1 MEKIVQFYIKLIIT
15 YMVLLFCLPA
25 MGQKNRTYDGSNN
38 NIQKPNYGAVG
49 TNQLRVT
56 IYGYTDGVSKPGG
69 IGRPNPRH
77 VSNILFN
84 QDALLPDIM
93 KLSDYA
99 WAWGQFIDHEI
110 TLVNDDPKETCNI
123 SVPSGDPYFDPNRTG
138 KVVIGM
144 HRSAFDPKSGTSCEN
159 PREFPNAISSYI
171 DASAVYGSD
180 IEKANWL
187 RTFKNGK
194 LKASEGNLLPYNTV
208 SGEYDSVIDPK
219 APEMAMPLPFLS
231 KWFIAGDIRANENPL
246 LTSIHTL
253 FMREHNRKCDL
264 YSAQN
269 PTWTDEEI
277 YQKVRKYIG
286 GLMQAIIYEEW
297 LPTLGVKLDP
307 YTQYNDKLEVGI
319 MNIFSAAAYRYGH
332 TVINSTIIRMDNEGK
347 IIPQGNILLRDAFF
361 NPTVIPAVGGIAPY
375 LKGMATQVE
384 QGFDCKMIHDLR
396 NFLFGAPGA
405 GGLDLAAMNINRGRE
420 RGLPD
425 YNNARADLGMPRL
438 LSFASLTSNP
448 LLNKT
453 LEDTYGSIDNIDAWV
468 GFLAEDHMPGALF
481 GHSVMKIMERQF
493 ALLRDGDRFYY
504 EIDGG
509 LTPSEIGEIK
519 NTRLY
524 DIIIRNSG
532 IKGIQKNVFVAGD
545 HLIISAVDN
554 ASPLKFDVYPNPTT
568 GQLFLNV
575 GTTSSGSGF
584 LTITDIY
591 GQLVQSNIMKVNEGM
606 NTINFDIASDL
617 PKGIYIVSVKV
628 GKVVAHKRII
638 KN

>member
-15 YMVLLFCLPA
+15 YVVILFCLPA
-25 MGQKNRTYDGSNN
+25 MGQINRAYDGSNN
-38 NIQKPNYGAVG
+38 NIQNPKYGAVG

-56 IYGYTDGVSKPGG
+56 LYGYTDGASKPGG
-69 IGRPNPRH
+69 ITRPNPRH
-77 VSNILFN
+77 ISNIVFN
-84 QDALLPDIM
+84 QDGLLPDNM

-99 WAWGQFIDHEI
+99 WVWGQFVDHEI
-110 TLVNDDPKETCNI
+110 TLVKDDPKETCDI
-123 SVPSGDPYFDPNRTG
+123 SVPSGDPYFDPNHTG
-138 KVVIGM
+138 AVVIGM
-144 HRSAFDPKSGTSCEN
+144 HRSAFDPKTGTSSEN

-187 RTFKNGK
+187 RTFENGK
-194 LKASEGNLLPYNTV
+194 LKTSEGNLLPYNTV
-208 SGEYDSVIDPK
+208 SGEYDSDVDPK

-246 LTSIHTL
+246 LTSMHTL
-253 FMREHNRKCDL
+253 FMREHNRMCNL
-264 YSAQN
+264 YLDKN

-277 YQKVRKYIG
+277 YQKARKYIG

-297 LPTLGVKLDP
+297 LPTLGVKIDP
-307 YTQYNDKLEVGI
+307 YTQYNAKLEVGI

-332 TVINSTIIRMDNEGK
+332 TVINSTLVRMDNDGNT
-347 IIPQGNILLRDAFF
+347 IPQGNILLRDAFF
-361 NPTVIPAVGGIAPY
+361 NPTVIPAVGGIDPY

-384 QGFDCKMIHDLR
+384 QDFDCKMVHDLR

-405 GGLDLAAMNINRGRE
+405 GGLDLAAMNISRGRE

-425 YNNARADLGMPRL
+425 YNNARVDFGLPRVE
-438 LSFASLTSNP
+438 SFATLTSNP
-448 LLNKT
+448 WLNKT
-453 LEDTYGSIDNIDAWV
+453 LEDTYHNIDNIDAWV
-468 GFLAEDHMPGALF
+468 GFLAEDHMSDALF
-481 GHSVMKIMERQF
+481 GKSVMKIMERQF

-509 LTPSEIGEIK
+509 LTLSEIREIK

-524 DIIIRNSG
+524 DIIIRNTD
-532 IKGIQKNVFVAGD
+532 IEGIQKNIFVARN
-545 HLIISAVDN
+545 HVITSVIDN
-554 ASPLKFDVYPNPTT
+554 ARPLKFDVYPNPTT
-568 GQLFLNV
+568 GQLFINV
-575 GTTSSGSGF
+575 GTTSSGSGL

-591 GQLVQSNIMKVNEGM
+591 GKLIQSNTMSVNEGM
-606 NTINFDIASDL
+606 NTINFDIETDL
-617 PKGIYIVSVKV
+617 PQGIYIVSLKL
-628 GKVVAHKRII
+628 GKLVAHQRLI